1 MSNTFLNSFC
11 VGIANKISIIWFFI
25 FFSQSSKLY
34 ILFVVK
40 TFVQSFS
47 DIYVP
52 KCCVDSSF
60 NSRVILKVRLSSIY
74 LFGFI
79 GMSHWHLRVLEGAE
93 FWISYKQTAF
103 LSYLTTILQS
113 LSTYSKF
120 SALCCLAHFHI
131 NFEFWYLDLIK
142 FKPYPHHVS
151 YLLQASLQGFLY
163 KNIDQISSWKPNKT
177 PLV

>member
-79 GMSHWHLRVLEGAE
+79 GMSHWHRRVSEGAE
-93 FWISYKQTAF
+93 FWISYKQLKLLRKTGR
-103 LSYLTTILQS
+103 LRLIQS
-113 LSTYSKF
+113 
-120 SALCCLAHFHI
+120 SAPLVTRWRQFQ
-131 NFEFWYLDLIK
+131 
-142 FKPYPHHVS
+142 FKPS
-151 YLLQASLQGFLY
+151 WAKALQFS
-163 KNIDQISSWKPNKT
+163 
-177 PLV
+177 

>member
-79 GMSHWHLRVLEGAE
+79 GMSHWHRRASEGAE

-103 LSYLTTILQS
+103 LSNFSRLQPI
-113 LSTYSKF
+113 TN
-120 SALCCLAHFHI
+120 SAPSVTQWRHCDHR
-131 NFEFWYLDLIK
+131 
-142 FKPYPHHVS
+142 
-151 YLLQASLQGFLY
+151 LLLPFLY
-163 KNIDQISSWKPNKT
+163 STVFLNSI
-177 PLV
+177 